1 MNRKLGRLLRPGM
14 GAYFFVMAAF
24 CAATLLEGN
33 YLLAAAEA
41 AVEAVEAAGA
51 EAAGAALEA
60 LEPPQATRERA
71 RAPAIAIV
79 AIFFMIKISFSLFS
93 QNTIISVFEKRP
105 PAR

>member
-1 MNRKLGRLLRPGM
+1 MLVRIAGVWHIPALISVRS
-14 GAYFFVMAAF
+14 V
-24 CAATLLEGN
+24 
-33 YLLAAAEA
+33 AAAEA
-41 AVEAVEAAGA
+41 AAEAAGAEAA

-93 QNTIISVFEKRP
+93 QNTRISVFEKRP
-105 PAR
+105 LAR